1 MRCLTAAAAG
11 LAFLVMTGFRP
22 DDADSQGLFRF
33 EPGYDVE
40 SFDGEAGRV
49 RVHFTREGPD
59 KVKLN
64 DADTDGVPDSVEQVA
79 SDYEAVLAFFGELG
93 FRSPVSDL
101 DTSTG
106 DGGNDRLD
114 VYLIDFAGQA
124 DGAFV
129 RERCE
134 FSRPVCSGFVAQEN
148 DYAGYGY
155 PSFRVASRILASHE
169 LFHAVQAAYD
179 ADQGANWSEATAVW
193 ASEHF
198 DPSLSDFEYFIDGWL
213 SEPDRSITQEPIGPV
228 DGYSYGLAIFA
239 QFLSERFGD
248 TVHLDIWTRLE
259 DGAGGVADPT
269 WIEVIA
275 GLLESGYQ
283 TTFAEAWVEFANWV
297 IRCGYGGEREGDTFV
312 NADSYEKVARDVE
325 TLPFED
331 DRLRVYSVSM
341 QVWSAAPAGR
351 ARVEVALPT
360 EDAGELEGMRVILAT
375 REGDRV
381 RSLVVE
387 GTAGGIATDGVD
399 EVIVVVANTLRA
411 GQSQRPGLCI
421 GDEAEVAACVARIA
435 PVVEPGPEAVEADV
449 VEAVEAQDAEDGA
462 DIGEAVGNDVAD
474 GTGQVAART
483 ASEGCGGGSTVPVA
497 GLFGLACVVPL
508 RASRR
513 SGARR

>member
-11 LAFLVMTGFRP
+11 LAFVTLTGFRP
-22 DDADSQGLFRF
+22 DDPDSQGLFRF

-40 SFDGEAGRV
+40 FFDSEGGRV

-64 DADTDGVPDSVEQVA
+64 DADTDGVPDTVEQVA
-79 SDYEAVLAFFGELG
+79 TDYDAVLAFYAEFG
-93 FRSPVSDL
+93 FRSPISDL
-101 DTSTG
+101 DTPTG

-134 FSRPVCSGFVAQEN
+134 FSRPICSGFVAQEN

-198 DPSLSDFEYFIDGWL
+198 DSSLSDFEYFIDGWL

-239 QFLSERFGD
+239 QYLSERYGD
-248 TVHLDIWTRLE
+248 TVHIDIWSRLE
-259 DGAGGVADPT
+259 DGAGGVADPK

-275 GLLESGYQ
+275 GLLESEHQ
-283 TTFAEAWVEFANWV
+283 TTFAEAWVEFGNWV
-297 IRCGYGGEREGDTFV
+297 IRCGHGGEREGDTFA
-312 NADSYEKVARDVE
+312 NADSYERVARDVE

-331 DRLRVYSVSM
+331 DRLRVYPASM

-360 EDAGELEGMRVILAT
+360 EDAAELEGMRVILAT

-387 GTAGGIATDGVD
+387 GTAGGISTDGVD

-411 GQSQRPGLCI
+411 GESQRPGLCI
-421 GDEAEVAACVARIA
+421 GDSAEVAACIGRIA
-435 PVVEPGPEAVEADV
+435 PAPEPGPEVVEERVAEDDAAASTEVDAVES
-449 VEAVEAQDAEDGA
+449 AE
-462 DIGEAVGNDVAD
+462 VAE
-474 GTGQVAART
+474 VSEVSEVSEVRAP
-483 ASEGCGGGSTVPVA
+483 ASDEGCAGGLLQNFLPM
-497 GLFGLACVVPL
+497 LALLAL
-508 RASRR
+508 RRR
-513 SGARR
+513 R